1 MRRQERRRIYL
12 QLDCV
17 VCLVSGPLPCFLQG
31 FFCLRNSKCICAD
44 RLMPSEKVK

>member
-1 MRRQERRRIYL
+1 MDLCPAFCRA
-12 QLDCV
+12 
-17 VCLVSGPLPCFLQG
+17 